1 MFKCWRNIL
10 PANVNIKWVISQRR
24 IRLNINISIIKS
36 KANISKYVQRYK
48 NKGIAR
54 KTTDVN

>member
-1 MFKCWRNIL
+1 MFNADEITL
-10 PANVNIKWVISQRR
+10 PANVIMKWIISQRR

-36 KANISKYVQRYK
+36 KANISKYEQRYK

-54 KTTDVN
+54 KSTDIN

>member
-1 MFKCWRNIL
+1 MSNADEITL
-10 PANVNIKWVISQRR
+10 PANVNMKWIISQRR

-54 KTTDVN
+54 KTTDIN